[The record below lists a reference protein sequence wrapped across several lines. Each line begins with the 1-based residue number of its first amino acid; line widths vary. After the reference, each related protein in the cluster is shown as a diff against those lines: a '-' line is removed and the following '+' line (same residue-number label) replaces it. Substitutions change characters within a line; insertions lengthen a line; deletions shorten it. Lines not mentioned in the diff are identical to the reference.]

1 MNAEREGQVFL
12 RRSPVIDP
20 GLAKEGIMSGK
31 TNICVYSCKKING
44 CSVLKEEMGV
54 SALQ

>member
-1 MNAEREGQVFL
+1 MNAEREGQIFL
-12 RRSPVIDP
+12 GRSSVSDP

-44 CSVLKEEMGV
+44 YSMLKEEMDV